1 MALFWTI
8 VCVCPGLQFPS
19 SLALMMVSLP
29 SAVCN
34 LGSLPPVYML
44 CGLWRLAFCAPDYLV
59 FLPCFWIFVWDSLNC
74 TWIFIVWEWRKTV
87 PLMLRRR
94 GHFTT
99 SGVHYFSNNFNGL
112 ESQPCIKTLFR
123 WFISRHLSCFHP
135 EISWVLNSFLTHLIN
150 LTLQFPKRHFRANNR
165 GLSHW
170 YVGYRSY

>member
-1 MALFWTI
+1 M
-8 VCVCPGLQFPS
+8 VCEDLLSVTC
-19 SLALMMVSLP
+19 
-29 SAVCN
+29 
-34 LGSLPPVYML
+34 
-44 CGLWRLAFCAPDYLV
+44 FCAPDYLV

-170 YVGYRSY
+170 YVGYRSYYRDREIKHMWIPASQQCSASLLIANL